1 MQLMRELIP
10 SARIIAV
17 LVNPRGAAAQR
28 AIKDATDA
36 AQALRQQVLVL
47 QARDEQEIEFAFSR
61 LVQQRADVLCI
72 SNDPF
77 RGDRTA
83 QIVALARRYS
93 VPANYPFAR
102 QSIAGG
108 LLSYGTSRANGDELN
123 RQAGIYVGRI
133 LKGEKPGDLPIM
145 QPTRFEL
152 VLNLKA
158 AKAIGLTIPEAFLQ
172 RADEVIE

>member
-93 VPANYPFAR
+93 VPANYPFPR

-108 LLSYGTSRANGDELN
+108 LLSYGTSRANQDELN
-123 RQAGIYVGRI
+123 RQVGTYVSRI
-133 LKGEKPGDLPIM
+133 LKGEKPGDLPVV
-145 QPTRFEL
+145 QPTKFEL
-152 VLNLKA
+152 VINAQA
-158 AKAIGLTIPEAFLQ
+158 AGLIGIEVPATLLVA
-172 RADEVIE
+172 ADEVIE